1 MKLKFLNGDQQWKWC
16 CFIILYIFVFAI
28 IFLYQCVYI
37 KKSEIQE
44 LKQKLDKELQELK
57 KIFEQ
62 QQQKSNEYKIKA
74 TKALNELFDQEYT
87 NQNKKD
93 NQMY

>member
-1 MKLKFLNGDQQWKWC
+1 MIMKNISEK
-16 CFIILYIFVFAI
+16 IL
-28 IFLYQCVYI
+28 
-37 KKSEIQE
+37 
-44 LKQKLDKELQELK
+44 QKLILENISSFLRELGAGFSY
-57 KIFEQ
+57 ID
-62 QQQKSNEYKIKA
+62 NEYKIKA